1 MTNNNNNNFATTAT
15 TIDATTIDT
24 TTTMATT
31 SRGAAV
37 TIADDDCILICHYT
51 RDDMDHQRRHSRQL
65 ERALSEAKERDE
77 RMTNAYSA
85 LSAQFEAQC
94 NELADERDH
103 RQELE
108 ADTRR
113 FGRMRDEARQAQE
126 HERAAELARR
136 TALEQ
141 TLAVMQ
147 LTVDQN
153 RHMACPVCLEL
164 YVELGLNS
172 ECLLLFFCLFY
183 FLNNI

>member
-1 MTNNNNNNFATTAT
+1 MTNNNNNNNFATT
-15 TIDATTIDT
+15 ATTIDT

-65 ERALSEAKERDE
+65 EQALSEAKERDE

-94 NELADERDH
+94 NELAEERDH

-141 TLAVMQ
+141 SLAVMQ

-172 ECLLLFFCLFY
+172 ECFVY
-183 FLNNI
+183 FII